1 MSRSYFFLVVAPT
14 PEPAKPKSK
23 RRRKEVAVKEEDT
36 TKKENSN
43 KEEESSPK
51 GKIEFIVIH
60 IHARNKVFNRL
71 KFDNLHRYQQV
82 HRCWRSDVPIKISRL
97 LLFLA

>member
-1 MSRSYFFLVVAPT
+1 MAPT
-14 PEPAKPKSK
+14 PESVKPKSK

-51 GKIEFIVIH
+51 GKIKFIVIH
-60 IHARNKVFNRL
+60 IHARNKVFNRS

-82 HRCWRSDVPIKISRL
+82 HRCWRSDVSVRISRL
-97 LLFLA
+97 LLFLL

>member
-1 MSRSYFFLVVAPT
+1 MYFSFKCNGVFSESKFVCFLVVAPT
-14 PEPAKPKSK
+14 PEPVKPKSK

-60 IHARNKVFNRL
+60 IHARKKVFNRL
-71 KFDNLHRYQQV
+71 
-82 HRCWRSDVPIKISRL
+82 
-97 LLFLA
+97 